1 MEASSTPFVA
11 GEDERSL
18 VRDAMLGILG
28 GVLAFGLLTVLVV
41 RLGWPDQSWGFAL
54 TIAVFAAP
62 WAGLFFGSAAGIA
75 YYQTRSKAHRT
86 GSGADVDALNGTD
99 ATPAAHDDSVTS
111 DAEERVTVN
120 A

>member
-11 GEDERSL
+11 GENERSL

-86 GSGADVDALNGTD
+86 ASD
-99 ATPAAHDDSVTS
+99 DDSVTS